1 MGQLP
6 KSNTENE
13 DPRAK
18 MVDVLDND
26 YCEHNLTQN
35 GTLTF
40 VHKPEVLCVG
50 LNISYNIRVYLKGS
64 RLKNNEP
71 KLIYKHVPRNDD
83 RYKNL
88 VSKEDMWYIV
98 GKCFFH
104 HFVTFE
110 IASTQY
116 HFILCDAE
124 MLWNLRI

>member
-6 KSNTENE
+6 KFNTENE
-13 DPRAK
+13 DPRYK

-26 YCEHNLTQN
+26 YCENSLTQN

-71 KLIYKHVPRNDD
+71 KLIYKHVPRNND

-98 GKCFFH
+98 GKWDFFCKLLDREKQSH
-104 HFVTFE
+104 YIE
-110 IASTQY
+110 ICASS
-116 HFILCDAE
+116 
-124 MLWNLRI
+124 NR

>member
-1 MGQLP
+1 
-6 KSNTENE
+6 
-13 DPRAK
+13 

-26 YCEHNLTQN
+26 YCENNLTQN

-64 RLKNNEP
+64 HLKNNQP
-71 KLIYKHVPRNDD
+71 RLIYKHVPRNND

-98 GKCFFH
+98 GKWDFF
-104 HFVTFE
+104 
-110 IASTQY
+110 Y
-116 HFILCDAE
+116 HFFPGRNSSK
-124 MLWNLRI
+124 NLIRIPIVNFAMNI

>member
-1 MGQLP
+1 
-6 KSNTENE
+6 
-13 DPRAK
+13 

-64 RLKNNEP
+64 HLKNNQP
-71 KLIYKHVPRNDD
+71 RLIYKHVPRNND

-98 GKCFFH
+98 GKWDFF
-104 HFVTFE
+104 
-110 IASTQY
+110 Y
-116 HFILCDAE
+116 HFFPGRNSSKNLIRIPIVNFAMI
-124 MLWNLRI
+124 ML

>member
-6 KSNTENE
+6 KFNTENE
-13 DPRAK
+13 DPRYK

-26 YCEHNLTQN
+26 YCENSLTQN

-98 GKCFFH
+98 GKPHNFK
-104 HFVTFE
+104 
-110 IASTQY
+110 
-116 HFILCDAE
+116 
-124 MLWNLRI
+124 